1 MNKKLSRTVRMAA
14 IALTAA
20 ALAGACSNG
29 NTQNSAETAV
39 PSASA
44 TAELAATA
52 EPVKQAE
59 DRLFWKPPE
68 GWVGDVMPFSDNGQI
83 HLFYLQDWRDGAP
96 GFHPWHQAS
105 TANLTEYAYEG
116 ESIPFGQEA
125 DQDLALGTGS
135 VIKAGDTYHAFY
147 TGHNWKFPQE
157 GKPKESVMHAVSK
170 DLKSWTK
177 VPADTF
183 YAPDGYEKDDFRDPF
198 LLYNEEKGEYWL
210 LLSARKDGAGVI
222 ALFASKDL
230 SKWEV
235 REPLSVEESS
245 SLFMLE
251 CPDIFRMNGK
261 WVLVF
266 SEFSDQKSTHY
277 RVSDSL
283 DGPWM
288 KPEKDVFDGRAFY
301 AAKTGSLG
309 DRRFLFGWVPTRQ
322 LEKDYMKW
330 DWAGN
335 MVAHEM
341 TVGKDGSLGVKVP
354 DEIDRLVATPA
365 ALGEA
370 RKLGTVEGDDG
381 ARVLDGST
389 GVSGIIFDQMPQTA
403 KITGSVSFDEN
414 VTYSGLVTGVGE
426 DPEKAYGIQLE
437 PGKDRIRYDAA
448 GGDNL
453 STLEPDVQVPIAFES
468 NVEYPFTI
476 IVEND
481 VAVFYIGD
489 SALTT
494 RIYKMPDGAWGW
506 YSRGGKTT
514 LSKLAVA
521 VRAD

>member
-1 MNKKLSRTVRMAA
+1 MRLAA
-14 IALTAA
+14 IALAA
-20 ALAGACSNG
+20 AVLVSACSNG
-29 NTQNSAETAV
+29 NTADPGETAA
-39 PSASA
+39 PSA
-44 TAELAATA
+44 TAAADPAVTA
-52 EPVKQAE
+52 APSDEVKRAE
-59 DRLFWKPPE
+59 DRLFWKPAE
-68 GWVGDVMPFSDNGQI
+68 GWVGDVMPFSDNGRI

-105 TANLTEYAYEG
+105 TANLTDYDYAG

-125 DQDLALGTGS
+125 DQDLAIGTGS

-147 TGHNWKFPQE
+147 TGHNWKFPDQ
-157 GKPKESVMHAVSK
+157 GKPKEAVMHAVSK

-177 VPADTF
+177 VPEDTF
-183 YAPDGYEKDDFRDPF
+183 YAPEGYEKDDFRDPF
-198 LLYNEEKGEYWL
+198 VLYNEEQGEYWM
-210 LLSARKDGAGVI
+210 LLSARKEGTGGVI

-235 REPLSVEESS
+235 REPLSVEAASS
-245 SLFMLE
+245 FFMLE
-251 CPDIFRMNGK
+251 CADIFQMNGK

-266 SEFSDQKSTHY
+266 SEFSDKKSTHY
-277 RVSDSL
+277 RISDSL
-283 DGPWM
+283 NGPWI

-309 DRRFLFGWVPTRQ
+309 ERRFLFGWVPTRQ

-341 TVGKDGSLGVKVP
+341 VIGEGGALGVKVP
-354 DEIDRLVATPA
+354 DEVDRLLSKPSP
-365 ALGEA
+365 LGEA
-370 RKLGTVEGDDG
+370 RRLGSVTNKDNEYGLDG
-381 ARVLDGST
+381 AA
-389 GVSGIIFDQMPQTA
+389 GVSGIIFGQMPQTA
-403 KITGSVSFDEN
+403 KITGSVRFDEK

-426 DPEKAYGIQLE
+426 EPEKAYGIQLE

-448 GGDNL
+448 GGETL
-453 STLEPDVQVPIAFES
+453 SSLEPDVQVPVAFEP
-468 NVEYPFTI
+468 NVDYPFTI
-476 IVEND
+476 VIEND

-494 RIYKMPDGAWGW
+494 RIYKMPGQAWGW

-514 LSKLAVA
+514 LTKLALS